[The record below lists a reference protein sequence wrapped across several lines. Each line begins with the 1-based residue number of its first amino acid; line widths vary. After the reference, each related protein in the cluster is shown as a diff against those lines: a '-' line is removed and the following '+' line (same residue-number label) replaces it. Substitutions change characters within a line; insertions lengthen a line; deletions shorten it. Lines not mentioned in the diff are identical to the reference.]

1 MKLLLGDKWEGYF
14 DVIIVE
20 ARKPRFFTDESRPLR
35 IYDKRT
41 HTNLW
46 DKVTALHKG
55 RIYYQVS
62 YSSSR
67 TRTRTRT

>member
-1 MKLLLGDKWEGYF
+1 MKFLIGDRWEDYF

-35 IYDKRT
+35 IYDKST

-46 DKVTALHKG
+46 DKVTALRRGH
-55 RIYYQVS
+55 IYYQVRFE
-62 YSSSR
+62 YR
-67 TRTRTRT
+67 F

>member
-1 MKLLLGDKWEGYF
+1 MKLLIGEHWEDYF

-35 IYDKRT
+35 IYDKNT

-46 DKVTALHKG
+46 DKVTALRKG
-55 RIYYQVS
+55 HIYYQVG
-62 YSSSR
+62 YC
-67 TRTRTRT
+67 